1 MASIRRT
8 NHVRSGSAQQLTTR
22 DIGAR
27 ESGHECRQLPGDD
40 RVDRHCDSSR
50 VSRFERIRIPRHRH
64 RRGHLLASLM
74 LVVHFLFSLVLASF
88 SESDFKKVASNPYA
102 T

>member
-1 MASIRRT
+1 
-8 NHVRSGSAQQLTTR
+8 
-22 DIGAR
+22 
-27 ESGHECRQLPGDD
+27 
-40 RVDRHCDSSR
+40 
-50 VSRFERIRIPRHRH
+50 
-64 RRGHLLASLM
+64 M